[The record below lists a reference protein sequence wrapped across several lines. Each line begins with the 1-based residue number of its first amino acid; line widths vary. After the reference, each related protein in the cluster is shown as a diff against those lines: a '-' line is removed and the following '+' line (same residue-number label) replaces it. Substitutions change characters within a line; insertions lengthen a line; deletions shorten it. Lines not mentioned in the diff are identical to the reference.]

1 MARKLRVWGGMD
13 FYENSQRRYIVAA
26 TTKKRAIE
34 LMAPLARG
42 VLSRNH
48 FDGWWGETGNAIE
61 LAVAREEGVWV
72 ENGVVW
78 KRLV

>member
-1 MARKLRVWGGMD
+1 
-13 FYENSQRRYIVAA
+13 
-26 TTKKRAIE
+26 
-34 LMAPLARG
+34 MAPLARG